1 MTVTTKQFSDMLS
14 QVHSLDQDQVNQ
26 LVDAI
31 KLRRNRIN
39 NMAMHGVQVGN
50 SVSFTGRGGNTVTGK
65 VVKKAIKYVTV
76 DTGMGRWKVPANML
90 TIQQCMYKHIEFTVT
105 PTPDK
110 DWGSMGDVNIS
121 IPVHKYVDL
130 PQVYELWLNKTGNV
144 AKNIV
149 VGEIKTVG

>member
-39 NMAMHGVQVGN
+39 NQAMHTVQVGN
-50 SVSFTGRGGNTVTGK
+50 NVKFTGRNGNVITGK
-65 VVKKAIKYVTV
+65 VTKKAIKYVTV

-90 TIQQCMYKHIEFTVT
+90 EVQ
-105 PTPDK
+105 
-110 DWGSMGDVNIS
+110 
-121 IPVHKYVDL
+121 
-130 PQVYELWLNKTGNV
+130 
-144 AKNIV
+144 
-149 VGEIKTVG
+149 